1 MSVPEIAP
9 GSAAHLKLVTEFYQA
24 EPKASVFA
32 SSYRDLLA
40 HRYNVLVPEDA
51 RVLEVGCGAGEL
63 LHRIHAS
70 SKIGVDLSPEQV
82 ARARARYP
90 LLDVRLAN
98 GEQGPLPEG
107 LFDVIVI
114 SDTLNYAADVEVM
127 LRRLHGC
134 SHRGTRLIIN
144 VYNTLWRPPGLAR
157 WPYGQ
162 AVNSGFLS
170 SRTSSTFAS
179 LRTGRLRVSLAPL
192 DR

>member
-32 SSYRDLLA
+32 SAYRDLLA
-40 HRYNVLVPEDA
+40 HRYNLLVPEDA

-63 LHRIHAS
+63 LDRIHAR

-107 LFDVIVI
+107 PFDVIVI

-127 LRRLHGC
+127 LRRIHG
-134 SHRGTRLIIN
+134 
-144 VYNTLWRPPGLAR
+144 
-157 WPYGQ
+157 
-162 AVNSGFLS
+162 
-170 SRTSSTFAS
+170 
-179 LRTGRLRVSLAPL
+179 
-192 DR
+192 